1 MATPVAAA
9 VLQFTFVDQTNV
21 PLSTTIT
28 SAAVT
33 ITGIAAPA
41 AISVTGGTYSIGCG
55 ATFTSAI
62 GSISNGQTVCVRH
75 TSAATASTVTNT
87 VLTVGGVADTF
98 TSRTGIIGTSG
109 PDTLTGTA
117 GYTLDGRGGA
127 DVMTGLGGND
137 TYYVDLT
144 TDQVVEALNEGTD
157 LVRSTVTYTLPVNV
171 ENLLLLGTLPL
182 NGTGNTLANTL
193 YPSPGNNVLNG
204 GGGDRKSVV

>member
-41 AISVTGGTYSIGCG
+41 TISVTGGTYSIGCG
-55 ATFTSAI
+55 ATFTSAA

-117 GYTLDGRGGA
+117 GNDTLDGRGGA

-137 TYYVDLT
+137 TYIMENVG
-144 TDQVVEALNEGTD
+144 DQVGAI
-157 LVRSTVTYTLPVNV
+157 RI
-171 ENLLLLGTLPL
+171 
-182 NGTGNTLANTL
+182 
-193 YPSPGNNVLNG
+193 
-204 GGGDRKSVV
+204 